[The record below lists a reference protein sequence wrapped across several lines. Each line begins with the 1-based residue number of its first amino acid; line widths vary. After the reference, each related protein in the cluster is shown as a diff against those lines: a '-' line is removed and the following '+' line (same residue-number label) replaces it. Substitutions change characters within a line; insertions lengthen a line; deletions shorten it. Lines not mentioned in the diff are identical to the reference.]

1 MSDLVRNT
9 IRFVLFILVQ
19 YYVLFQIRPLHQF
32 VVPYIYYLYVLWL
45 PFSMGRMSLMLLSFL
60 FGLTLDYFTQT
71 PGLHA
76 AACVMI
82 AYLRS
87 FVVNILIPQE
97 GAEQNYKSPSPVSMG
112 WAPYAVYVLVLTLL
126 HHIYLVLLEWL
137 QFGSFL
143 FFLGKVLATTG
154 ISLMLVLI
162 TELLFFRKEKFRTN
176 TA

>member
-9 IRFVLFILVQ
+9 VRFVLFILVQ

-32 VVPYIYYLYVLWL
+32 VVPYVYFLYVLWL
-45 PFSMGRMSLMLLSFL
+45 PFSMGRMTLMFVSFV

-76 AACVMI
+76 AACVLI
-82 AYLRS
+82 AYVRG

-97 GAEQNYKSPSPVSMG
+97 GAEQNYRSPSPVSMG
-112 WAPYAVYVLVLTLL
+112 WAPYAIYVLVLTLV
-126 HHIYLVLLEWL
+126 HHIYLVFLEWL

-143 FFLGKVLATTG
+143 FFLGKVIATTG
-154 ISLMLVLI
+154 ISLMLILI

>member
-19 YYVLFQIRPLHQF
+19 YYVLFQIRPLHEF

-45 PFSMGRMSLMLLSFL
+45 PFSLGRMSLMLVSFL

-76 AACVMI
+76 AACTLI
-82 AYLRS
+82 AYLRG

-97 GAEQNYKSPSPVSMG
+97 GAEQNYRSPSPVSMG
-112 WAPYAVYVLVLTLL
+112 WAPYAIYVVVLTLL
-126 HHIYLVLLEWL
+126 HHAYLVLLEWL

-143 FFLGKVLATTG
+143 FFLGKVLATSG
-154 ISLMLVLI
+154 VSLMLILI

>member
-45 PFSMGRMSLMLLSFL
+45 PFSMGRMSLLFVSFM

-76 AACVMI
+76 AACTMI
-82 AYLRS
+82 AYLRG
-87 FVVNILIPQE
+87 FMVNILIPQE
-97 GAEQNYKSPSPVSMG
+97 GAEQNYRSPSPVSMG

-126 HHIYLVLLEWL
+126 HHTYLVFLEWL

-143 FFLGKVLATTG
+143 FFLGKVVATSG
-154 ISLMLVLI
+154 ISLMLILI
-162 TELLFFRKEKFRTN
+162 TELLFYRKEKFRTN

>member
-45 PFSMGRMSLMLLSFL
+45 PFSMGRMSLLLVSFL

-76 AACVMI
+76 AACTMI
-82 AYLRS
+82 AYLRG

-126 HHIYLVLLEWL
+126 HHIYLVFLEWL

-143 FFLGKVLATTG
+143 FFLGKVVATSG
-154 ISLMLVLI
+154 ISLMLILI
-162 TELLFFRKEKFRTN
+162 TELLFYRKEKFRTN

>member
-32 VVPYIYYLYVLWL
+32 VVPYVYFLYVLWL
-45 PFSMGRMSLMLLSFL
+45 PFSMGRMSLLLVSFV

-76 AACVMI
+76 AACTLI
-82 AYLRS
+82 AYVRG

-112 WAPYAVYVLVLTLL
+112 WAPYAVYVLVLTLV
-126 HHIYLVLLEWL
+126 HHIYLVFLEWL

-154 ISLMLVLI
+154 ISLMLILI

>member
-45 PFSMGRMSLMLLSFL
+45 PFSMGRMSLMLVSFL

-82 AYLRS
+82 AYLRG

-126 HHIYLVLLEWL
+126 HHTYLVLLEWL

-143 FFLGKVLATTG
+143 FFLGKVVATSG